1 MDFVETMRLIKQG
14 ERVTRDSWRNR
25 NNYVCLQGGLLMI
38 YMDDCQYHPWMV
50 SEVDIYARDWKT
62 VADA

>member
-1 MDFVETMRLIKQG
+1 MDFVEAMGFVKKG
-14 ERVTRDSWRNR
+14 ERVTRSAWNNR
-25 NNYVCLQGGLLMI
+25 NNYVCLQAGLLMI
-38 YMDDCQYHPWMV
+38 YMDDCQYHSWII